1 MIELAY
7 GSGLRVSE
15 LVGLKLHQMN
25 LAAGL
30 IVVLGKGNKERVT
43 PIGSA
48 SKRALREYLHERNR
62 PVKGKPAARA
72 AKPNKPDAA
81 VFLSRLG
88 RAMTRQ
94 AFFKSLK
101 AYASS
106 DPRLEWISP
115 HTLRHCFA
123 THLLEG
129 GADLRAVQE
138 MLGHSDIST
147 TQIYTHLS
155 KSHLRKVH
163 RTFHP
168 RATMSKAARRRCGV
182 ELNDPGQFI
191 QQLSIWALP
200 TIFAIILHEVMHGV
214 VARAL
219 GDDTAARAGRLTL
232 NPLSHIDPIGTIAL
246 PAILLF
252 LGLPVFGYAKPVP
265 VNFARL
271 RNGRA
276 GMGDGCGGR
285 PAHESRAR
293 AIERDGRARA
303 DSDGA
308 RRRVWPHGRGAADLH
323 GAGLGDHQRGLDGL
337 QSVAAAAARRR
348 TRAGRAAAAGSGA
361 GAIRN
366 WSPTAFSSCCCSC
379 IQIGSARSST
389 RSSTHSRGPYCERQY
404 TRRRSTGCG
413 RLLSRAGFAS
423 ACRPTRDRSTCCS
436 ICSRRTSS
444 IRTKSRPA

>member
-1 MIELAY
+1 MKAIGWDEAIDRHLNRQAVERGLGRNSREAYGHDLREFQTFCRKAGAEPATIEPQTLTGYLESLADRGLSPASQRRHLASIRGLIRDLVEREILERDPSVNLKLRPHPRRLPRTMSLTDITMLLEAIDKSTLRGLRDRAMIELAY

-48 SKRALREYLHERNR
+48 AKRALREYLRERNR
-62 PVKGKPAARA
+62 PVKGAERTA
-72 AKPNKPDAA
+72 KPDAA

-168 RATMSKAARRRCGV
+168 RATMSKAARRDA
-182 ELNDPGQFI
+182 ELN
-191 QQLSIWALP
+191 
-200 TIFAIILHEVMHGV
+200 
-214 VARAL
+214 
-219 GDDTAARAGRLTL
+219 
-232 NPLSHIDPIGTIAL
+232 
-246 PAILLF
+246 
-252 LGLPVFGYAKPVP
+252 
-265 VNFARL
+265 
-271 RNGRA
+271 
-276 GMGDGCGGR
+276 
-285 PAHESRAR
+285 
-293 AIERDGRARA
+293 
-303 DSDGA
+303 
-308 RRRVWPHGRGAADLH
+308 
-323 GAGLGDHQRGLDGL
+323 
-337 QSVAAAAARRR
+337 
-348 TRAGRAAAAGSGA
+348 
-361 GAIRN
+361 
-366 WSPTAFSSCCCSC
+366 
-379 IQIGSARSST
+379 
-389 RSSTHSRGPYCERQY
+389 
-404 TRRRSTGCG
+404 
-413 RLLSRAGFAS
+413 
-423 ACRPTRDRSTCCS
+423 
-436 ICSRRTSS
+436 
-444 IRTKSRPA
+444 

>member
-1 MIELAY
+1 LKAVGWDEAIDRHLNRQAVERGLGRNSREAYGHDLREFQAFCRKVRAEPDTIEPQTLTGYLESLADRGLSPASQRRHLASIRGLIRDLVEREILARDPSVNLKLRPHPRRLPRTMTRADITMLLEAIDKSTLRGLRDRAMIELAY

-62 PVKGKPAARA
+62 PVKGKPAGRA
-72 AKPNKPDAA
+72 ARPNKPDAA

-168 RATMSKAARRRCGV
+168 RATMSKAARRDA
-182 ELNDPGQFI
+182 ELN
-191 QQLSIWALP
+191 
-200 TIFAIILHEVMHGV
+200 
-214 VARAL
+214 
-219 GDDTAARAGRLTL
+219 
-232 NPLSHIDPIGTIAL
+232 
-246 PAILLF
+246 
-252 LGLPVFGYAKPVP
+252 
-265 VNFARL
+265 
-271 RNGRA
+271 
-276 GMGDGCGGR
+276 
-285 PAHESRAR
+285 
-293 AIERDGRARA
+293 
-303 DSDGA
+303 
-308 RRRVWPHGRGAADLH
+308 
-323 GAGLGDHQRGLDGL
+323 
-337 QSVAAAAARRR
+337 
-348 TRAGRAAAAGSGA
+348 
-361 GAIRN
+361 
-366 WSPTAFSSCCCSC
+366 
-379 IQIGSARSST
+379 
-389 RSSTHSRGPYCERQY
+389 
-404 TRRRSTGCG
+404 
-413 RLLSRAGFAS
+413 
-423 ACRPTRDRSTCCS
+423 
-436 ICSRRTSS
+436 
-444 IRTKSRPA
+444 

>member
-1 MIELAY
+1 LKAVGWDEAIDRHLNRQAVERGLGRNSREAYGHDLREFQAFCRKVRAEPDAIEPQTLTGYLESLADRGLSPASQRRHLASIRGLIRDLVEREILARDPSVNLKLRPHPRRLPRTMTRADITMLLEAIDRSTLRGLRDRAMIELAY

-72 AKPNKPDAA
+72 ARSNKPDAA

-168 RATMSKAARRRCGV
+168 RATMSKAGRRDA
-182 ELNDPGQFI
+182 ELN
-191 QQLSIWALP
+191 
-200 TIFAIILHEVMHGV
+200 
-214 VARAL
+214 
-219 GDDTAARAGRLTL
+219 
-232 NPLSHIDPIGTIAL
+232 
-246 PAILLF
+246 
-252 LGLPVFGYAKPVP
+252 
-265 VNFARL
+265 
-271 RNGRA
+271 
-276 GMGDGCGGR
+276 
-285 PAHESRAR
+285 
-293 AIERDGRARA
+293 
-303 DSDGA
+303 
-308 RRRVWPHGRGAADLH
+308 
-323 GAGLGDHQRGLDGL
+323 
-337 QSVAAAAARRR
+337 
-348 TRAGRAAAAGSGA
+348 
-361 GAIRN
+361 
-366 WSPTAFSSCCCSC
+366 
-379 IQIGSARSST
+379 
-389 RSSTHSRGPYCERQY
+389 
-404 TRRRSTGCG
+404 
-413 RLLSRAGFAS
+413 
-423 ACRPTRDRSTCCS
+423 
-436 ICSRRTSS
+436 
-444 IRTKSRPA
+444 

>member
-1 MIELAY
+1 LKAIGWDEAIDRHLNRQAVERGLGPNSREAYGHDLREFQTFCRKAGAEPATIEPQTLTGYLEGLANRGLSPASQRRHLASIRGLLRDLVEREILARDPSVNLKLRPHPRPLPRTMSCADIAMLLEAIDKSTLRGLRDRAMIELAY

-48 SKRALREYLHERNR
+48 AKHALREYLHERNR
-62 PVKGKPAARA
+62 PIKGKPAARA
-72 AKPNKPDAA
+72 AKPDAA

-101 AYASS
+101 AYALS

-168 RATMSKAARRRCGV
+168 RATIAKAARRSPDPNCRNA
-182 ELNDPGQFI
+182 ETRLN
-191 QQLSIWALP
+191 
-200 TIFAIILHEVMHGV
+200 
-214 VARAL
+214 
-219 GDDTAARAGRLTL
+219 
-232 NPLSHIDPIGTIAL
+232 
-246 PAILLF
+246 
-252 LGLPVFGYAKPVP
+252 
-265 VNFARL
+265 
-271 RNGRA
+271 
-276 GMGDGCGGR
+276 
-285 PAHESRAR
+285 
-293 AIERDGRARA
+293 
-303 DSDGA
+303 
-308 RRRVWPHGRGAADLH
+308 
-323 GAGLGDHQRGLDGL
+323 
-337 QSVAAAAARRR
+337 
-348 TRAGRAAAAGSGA
+348 
-361 GAIRN
+361 
-366 WSPTAFSSCCCSC
+366 
-379 IQIGSARSST
+379 
-389 RSSTHSRGPYCERQY
+389 
-404 TRRRSTGCG
+404 
-413 RLLSRAGFAS
+413 
-423 ACRPTRDRSTCCS
+423 
-436 ICSRRTSS
+436 
-444 IRTKSRPA
+444 